1 MAKEEVTTNL
11 IANPAL
17 TITASDV
24 AALLAMGEDRAISGP
39 IELPGGVTG
48 FIIPNEMRLIEK
60 APVNPVLPDGVKQA
74 EEMVEPASF
83 KDYLTQ
89 FKSSTAIC
97 RASLSANKIVAVLDY
112 HGRAREGDRDT
123 ATPGLGQHVVTLN
136 CPFDVDYAKWRARFG
151 KFLDQKA
158 MLEFI
163 EEMIHTIAMPPAADL
178 LEAMGDIEIERVV
191 RFKSARNDRNGN
203 VSIGYEEKDG
213 EQTRQGVFTLPESVD
228 IVVPIFQGGNA
239 VQLTAKLRI
248 RMKDGNLSLGLAV
261 PGIEVKEREAFR
273 SIGEDV
279 RAATNTPVFYTA

>member
-1 MAKEEVTTNL
+1 MNTSVNAAVRG
-11 IANPAL
+11 
-17 TITASDV
+17 DV
-24 AALLAMGEDRAISGP
+24 EAALAAVEGTYVSDRFGLADGGEVLFHSKDLVPFRVMA
-39 IELPGGVTG
+39 L
-48 FIIPNEMRLIEK
+48 
-60 APVNPVLPDGVKQA
+60 NPLLPDAVKQA

-89 FKSSTAIC
+89 FKSPTAIC

-228 IVVPIFQGGNA
+228 IVVPIFQGGNP

-248 RMKDGNLSLGLAV
+248 RMKDGDLSLGLAV

-279 RAATNTPVFYTA
+279 RSATNTPVFYTA